1 MSRAGKPGYKETAVG
16 WIPVE
21 WALGKLEDFVA
32 ALQAGVSVNANETE
46 TGCLDGQVGVLK
58 TSAVLGGKFFAH
70 QHKVVV
76 PEDVDRVASPVLADR
91 VVISRMN
98 TPALVGESGYVLA
111 AQPHLFLPD
120 RLWQT
125 VPSDRPHSQRWLSY
139 WLQLPAIKSL
149 IAAGATGTS
158 NSMKNISKDV
168 LLTLPTPHAPFPEQQ
183 KIAAILTAVDDK
195 LDLIARQIS
204 ATQAL
209 KQGLMQT
216 LFTRGAGTPDAQGRW
231 HPHTAFQD
239 TELGRIPVGW
249 RVGHLQDYIAALRSG
264 VSVNAEDR
272 IHGDGEVG
280 VLKVSCVLH
289 GKFYP
294 QGHKTVPPE
303 EVARVAEP
311 VLQGRIIISRAN
323 TPALVGES
331 AYVDRAWPDLFLPDK
346 LWQTEASDLPH
357 SVKWLAFYLQSPFVR
372 QEISKA
378 ATGTSGSMKNIAKPA
393 LLNIAM
399 PLVPVAEQEYVAEL
413 LSSVVDKLTTLTT
426 QRTHYQSL
434 KRGLMQKLL
443 TGQWRVRVDAAALA
457 PVNEEAPA

>member
-1 MSRAGKPGYKETAVG
+1 MSGVGKPGYKETAVG

-21 WALGKLEDFVA
+21 WTLGKLGDFVA

-76 PEDVDRVASPVLADR
+76 PEDVDRVASPILADR

-98 TPALVGESGYVLA
+98 TPALVGESGYVPT

-125 VPSDRPHSQRWLSY
+125 VPSDCPHSQRWLSY

-168 LLTLPTPHAPFPEQQ
+168 LLTLPTPHTPFPEQQ

-231 HPHTAFQD
+231 HPHTEFQD

-249 RVGHLQDYIAALRSG
+249 RVTTLEQVANVERGKFSARPRNDPQYFEAGDIPFIQTGDIAGATRYVSQSSQFINEAGLTVSRLFPVGTIFITIAA
-264 VSVNAEDR
+264 N
-272 IHGDGEVG
+272 IGD
-280 VLKVSCVLH
+280 
-289 GKFYP
+289 
-294 QGHKTVPPE
+294 
-303 EVARVAEP
+303 VAMAKIP
-311 VLQGRIIISRAN
+311 MACPDS
-323 TPALVGES
+323 LVGILPSS
-331 AYVDRAWPDLFLPDK
+331 AECDGMWLYYLLKNSKEYFDSQSTQNAQKNINLQVLRPFAFGLPPLAEQAHIAGSLGSIDDK
-346 LWQTEASDLPH
+346 LE
-357 SVKWLAFYLQSPFVR
+357 V
-372 QEISKA
+372 
-378 ATGTSGSMKNIAKPA
+378 
-393 LLNIAM
+393 
-399 PLVPVAEQEYVAEL
+399 
-413 LSSVVDKLTTLTT
+413 LTT
-426 QRTHYQSL
+426 QQAHYQSL

-443 TGQWRVRVDAAALA
+443 TGQWRVQVDAAAQA
-457 PVNEEAPA
+457 TAHEEAPA

>member
-1 MSRAGKPGYKETAVG
+1 VSGVGQPGYKETAVG

-21 WALGKLEDFVA
+21 WTLGKLGDFVA

-46 TGCLDGQVGVLK
+46 AGCLDGQVGVLK

-76 PEDVDRVASPVLADR
+76 PEDIDRVASPVLADR

-98 TPALVGESGYVLA
+98 TPALVGESGYVPT

-168 LLTLPTPHAPFPEQQ
+168 LLTLPTPHATFPEQQ

-195 LDLIARQIS
+195 LDLIARQIN

-231 HPHTAFQD
+231 HPHTEFQD

-249 RVGHLQDYIAALRSG
+249 KVQSVGDVCEVKGGKRLPKGESLTEENTGFPYIRVTDMYMGGVNANGVLYVPGHLQPLIKRYIISKDDIFI
-264 VSVNAEDR
+264 SVA
-272 IHGDGEVG
+272 GTLGLVG
-280 VLKVSCVLH
+280 
-289 GKFYP
+289 
-294 QGHKTVPPE
+294 TIPPE
-303 EVARVAEP
+303 
-311 VLQGRIIISRAN
+311 LDGAN
-323 TPALVGES
+323 L
-331 AYVDRAWPDLFLPDK
+331 
-346 LWQTEASDLPH
+346 TENA
-357 SVKWLAFYLQSPFVR
+357 
-372 QEISKA
+372 
-378 ATGTSGSMKNIAKPA
+378 
-393 LLNIAM
+393 
-399 PLVPVAEQEYVAEL
+399 
-413 LSSVVDKLTTLTT
+413 DKLTNITINRDYLLYCLCSPSIQDAISKEATANAQPKLALERIRGFKIPTPAQAEQQKIADVFKSVDDKLSTLTT
-426 QRTHYQSL
+426 QQTHYQSL

-443 TGQWRVRVDAAALA
+443 TGQWRVRVDAARLA

>member
-1 MSRAGKPGYKETAVG
+1 MSRVGKPGYKETAVG

-21 WALGKLEDFVA
+21 WHLSKLDELVEKVGSGVTPKGGSESYLSSGVPLIRSQNIQWGRLNLQDVAFISEAQHERMSNSSLKPRDVLLNITGASIGRCAVLPNDFKEGNVNQHVCIIRPIESLEPHYLSHFLLSEFGQGQIEK
-32 ALQAGVSVNANETE
+32 LQAGGNREGLNYQQIR
-46 TGCLDGQVGVLK
+46 G
-58 TSAVLGGKFFAH
+58 FF
-70 QHKVVV
+70 
-76 PEDVDRVASPVLADR
+76 
-91 VVISRMN
+91 I
-98 TPALVGESGYVLA
+98 AL
-111 AQPHLFLPD
+111 
-120 RLWQT
+120 
-125 VPSDRPHSQRWLSY
+125 PS
-139 WLQLPAIKSL
+139 I
-149 IAAGATGTS
+149 
-158 NSMKNISKDV
+158 
-168 LLTLPTPHAPFPEQQ
+168 PEQQ

-231 HPHTAFQD
+231 HPHTEFQD

-443 TGQWRVRVDAAALA
+443 TGQWRVRVDAATLA
-457 PVNEEAPA
+457 PVNEDAPA

>member
-1 MSRAGKPGYKETAVG
+1 MSVAGKPGYKETVVG

-21 WALGKLEDFVA
+21 WTLGKLGDFVA

-46 TGCLDGQVGVLK
+46 AGCLDGQVGVLK

-76 PEDVDRVASPVLADR
+76 PEDIDRVASPVLADR

-98 TPALVGESGYVLA
+98 TPALVGESGYVPS

-168 LLTLPTPHAPFPEQQ
+168 LLTLPTPHTPFPEQQ

-204 ATQAL
+204 ATQTL

-231 HPHTAFQD
+231 HPHTEFQD
-239 TELGRIPVGW
+239 SPIGQIPQNWEARKLEELATENITYGVVQPGEVSAGGVPLVRGGDIKNGK
-249 RVGHLQDYIAALRSG
+249 IAANLRT
-264 VSVNAEDR
+264 VSQEISVQFKR
-272 IHGDGEVG
+272 
-280 VLKVSCVLH
+280 
-289 GKFYP
+289 
-294 QGHKTVPPE
+294 T
-303 EVARVAEP
+303 
-311 VLQGRIIISRAN
+311 VLQGGELLVS
-323 TPALVGES
+323 LVGYPGET
-331 AYVDRAWPDLFLPDK
+331 AVVP
-346 LWQTEASDLPH
+346 EE
-357 SVKWLAFYLQSPFVR
+357 LAG
-372 QEISKA
+372 A
-378 ATGTSGSMKNIAKPA
+378 NIARQAGMIRTSSLAMSKFIHCYLASTTGRACLLGGMIGSAQQVINLKSLREVYVPMPA
-393 LLNIAM
+393 EAERDQISTICEEVFNKLN
-399 PLVPVAEQEYVAEL
+399 V
-413 LSSVVDKLTTLTT
+413 LTT
-426 QRTHYQSL
+426 QQTHYQSL

-443 TGQWRVRVDAAALA
+443 TGEWRVRVEAVAA
-457 PVNEEAPA
+457 